1 MLIGIFMSFC
11 TCSIAFVASPSEALG
26 ARLKEIVTTGN
37 CPWWLTDN
45 GAVRDSQCVKAL
57 SGTAAPLSAGTAN
70 GLAEPVV
77 AFELVP
83 VGPVVFEVADEP
95 AVVTTPLGLTLEE
108 EFDGVAVAPAGAE
121 EPDGD
126 CVVAADRT

>member
-1 MLIGIFMSFC
+1 MLIGILISFC

-45 GAVRDSQCVKAL
+45 GAVRDSKWVKAL
-57 SGTAAPLSAGTAN
+57 SGTAAPLSAGAAG
-70 GLAEPVV
+70 GLEEPVV

-83 VGPVVFEVADEP
+83 LGPVVFEDVDEP
-95 AVVTTPLGLTLEE
+95 AVVT
-108 EFDGVAVAPAGAE
+108 
-121 EPDGD
+121 
-126 CVVAADRT
+126 